1 MARSLRTLKD
11 VKRNV
16 EQRLPECAE
25 DTSSQEVARSPV
37 ETPAVSAPSQDSAV
51 SAAAST
57 IQDACNTSA
66 TDIQKTGE
74 TVMLVLD
81 AICAETQVLAE
92 LLRKH
97 SVTIAKRIEHFT
109 AVTKRIAERV
119 EPTLIAVPGNSGTSA
134 PLASDAK
141 AGNARPTRDYD
152 GTVAQTRIDATAG
165 TVTASAHRT
174 YRTRPPTGGIS
185 GKPAMLLRPFE
196 TVLVGPTT
204 LQREGISHILSAA
217 GFRIV
222 ASAPRVDDLSFAS
235 LSQYQSILLIIN
247 AGEDSGSAISQIELF
262 KERHPTGRVAVLADH
277 FQPHDMVRAYR
288 AGTDAYFVKVATC
301 GAFIKALELIMLGE
315 TILPSEF
322 LAFMLD
328 PDDKHIAIDPEGDAE
343 AVVDEGDTPPLS
355 AREKCIL
362 RCIVEGNSNSA
373 IARKLNI
380 AAATVKGHVKTIRQK
395 IRAQNRTQAAIWAV
409 NNASL
414 VWSEDTSLAMPATI
428 SADTPFAPAAQTR
441 ATLLPP

>member
-11 VKRNV
+11 AKRNV
-16 EQRLPECAE
+16 EQCFPEYAE

-81 AICAETQVLAE
+81 AICAETQALVE
-92 LLRKH
+92 LLHKH
-97 SVTIAKRIEHFT
+97 SVTIATRIENVT
-109 AVTKRIAERV
+109 AVTKRTTEQVDA
-119 EPTLIAVPGNSGTSA
+119 TLIAVPGDPGTAA

-141 AGNARPTRDYD
+141 AGARPTRDCD

-165 TVTASAHRT
+165 AVTASAHRT
-174 YRTRPPTGGIS
+174 YRTWSPTACMS
-185 GKPAMLLRPFE
+185 GTPAMQLKSFE
-196 TVLVGPTT
+196 TVLVGPST
-204 LQREGISHILSAA
+204 LQREGISRILSAS
-217 GFRIV
+217 GFRIA
-222 ASAPRVDDLSFAS
+222 ASAPRVDDVSFAL
-235 LSQYQSILLIIN
+235 LSQHQSILLIIN
-247 AGEDSGSAISQIELF
+247 AGDDSGSAISQIKLF

-277 FQPHDMVRAYR
+277 FQPRDMVRAYR

-395 IRAQNRTQAAIWAV
+395 LRAQNRTQAAIWAV

-414 VWSEDTSLAMPATI
+414 VWSEDSSLAMPATI